1 MMDTRPTVTD
11 HAVLRYLERGH
22 GVDIAAIRAHI
33 ESLCL
38 NGLTEGASAVAVE
51 NVKFA
56 LIDGR
61 VVTCVDRHQMAFPG
75 YLKRA
80 E

>member
-1 MMDTRPTVTD
+1 MDSRPIVTD

-33 ESLCL
+33 ETLCAT
-38 NGLTEGASAVAVE
+38 GLVEGASAVAVE

-56 LIDGR
+56 LLDGR
-61 VVTCVDRHQMAFPG
+61 VVTCVERCKLAFPAH
-75 YLKRA
+75 LKREA
-80 E
+80 